1 MPRTKVVV
9 KKEDAVGLVEMR
21 RVKLSKLK
29 DAPYNPRTISDE
41 AMVRLE
47 RSVEVHGMVIPIV
60 WNERTGN
67 VVGGHQR
74 KKVLEKIGAKEVDV
88 VVVNVPL
95 EQEKVM
101 NVALNNQFISGDWD
115 LEKLH
120 SLITEAGNGFEEL
133 AQLPDFFVREMDRL
147 FRAQEE
153 IMSSNLSTSEEFKVL
168 GIDEDKEREHAVI
181 CPKCGHVFAG

>member
-1 MPRTKVVV
+1 MPRAKVVV

-47 RSVEVHGMVIPIV
+47 RSVEAHGMVIPIV

-74 KKVLEKIGAKEVDV
+74 KKVLEKIGAKEADV
-88 VVVNVPL
+88 VVVKL
-95 EQEKVM
+95 TDEQERQM
-101 NVALNNQFISGDWD
+101 NVALNNQFIAGDWD
-115 LEKLH
+115 YEKLH
-120 SLITEAGNGFEEL
+120 AMLSEMGEQAQAT
-133 AQLPDFFVREMDRL
+133 QLPDFFIRDLEKL
-147 FRAQEE
+147 FVASAEQVEQMMGE
-153 IMSSNLSTSEEFKVL
+153 NAEFKELTV
-168 GIDEDKEREHAVI
+168 DEVKEQEHSVT
-181 CPKCGHVFAG
+181 CPKCGYVFAK

>member
-1 MPRTKVVV
+1 MSRTKVVV

-47 RSVEVHGMVIPIV
+47 RSVEAHGMVIPIV

-88 VVVNVPL
+88 VVVKL
-95 EQEKVM
+95 TDDQERQM
-101 NVALNNQFISGDWD
+101 NVALNNQFIAGDWD
-115 LEKLH
+115 YEKLH
-120 SLITEAGNGFEEL
+120 AMLSEMGEQAQAT
-133 AQLPDFFVREMDRL
+133 QLPDFFIRDLEKLYAANTEQLNQTVDEG
-147 FRAQEE
+147 A
-153 IMSSNLSTSEEFKVL
+153 EFKEL
-168 GIDEDKEREHAVI
+168 GIVDTADSKSVME
-181 CPKCGHVFAG
+181 CPKCGHVFMR